1 MYQIWFFHFIL
12 KKFYEKFPHFIFFH
26 QKFILKTKKLFVF
39 ALILTW
45 KKHFSFENGWNFR
58 KNSCLRVDFDL
69 KKTES
74 KLELEQYI
82 RQSQKWVTHFFVPLF
97 HYFSQKRAR
106 NFWNAREKEK
116 NQRKTGKNAR
126 KTTKMRRKTL
136 ILHIFGSFSSRK
148 WVKSYNKRSL
158 FEVSTCS
165 ITIPKASG
173 RFHKYV
179 RPRK

>member
-1 MYQIWFFHFIL
+1 MIKYSLISSFFRLFPYNSVL
-12 KKFYEKFPHFIFFH
+12 KLWNISFFER
-26 QKFILKTKKLFVF
+26 
-39 ALILTW
+39 
-45 KKHFSFENGWNFR
+45 FSFENG
-58 KNSCLRVDFDL
+58 CLRIDFDL

-148 WVKSYNKRSL
+148 WVKSYNSWSECWSSWRGCSTWCWGRS
-158 FEVSTCS
+158 FT
-165 ITIPKASG
+165 
-173 RFHKYV
+173 
-179 RPRK
+179 